1 MRKLLLIF
9 VVLVLSLLAS
19 YFLWRDRL
27 SANQISITTT
37 PTGRQTDFGDR
48 LSAKVT
54 AALGRPL
61 PDDFKSDDG
70 FQRTVH
76 RMADEAHVD
85 IFLVYQSFK
94 NAGVPVASPV
104 TTKLAGR
111 KLGDALLDLLGQ
123 FDPPLS
129 CHLEGDTF
137 VITAPAADVTRV
149 YSIGDLARTPIEE
162 QQLVADIQ
170 EKIAPD
176 SWLRNR
182 RSLRGAPAI
191 AAFSGQL
198 NVTHSPNV
206 QYQLALYLNERHRHA
221 ARIDVAKR
229 TAILT
234 GSALSLAVLILMT
247 RLLVV
252 RRRLRLEGCC
262 RTCGYDLRASTG
274 RCPECGSAFS

>member
-1 MRKLLLIF
+1 MRKLLFIF
-9 VVLVLSLLAS
+9 VVLVVSLLAS

-27 SANQISITTT
+27 SANQIPITTT

-76 RMADEAHVD
+76 RMADQAHVD

-129 CHLEGDTF
+129 GHLEGDTF
-137 VITAPAADVTRV
+137 VITAPAAEVTRV
-149 YSIGDLARTPIEE
+149 YNISDLASTRTEE
-162 QQLVADIQ
+162 QRLVNDVITNVAPKSWSYDIGRQ
-170 EKIAPD
+170 IPIA
-176 SWLRNR
+176 SR
-182 RSLRGAPAI
+182 
-191 AAFSGQL
+191 SGQL
-198 NVTHSPNV
+198 VVTRAAPVH
-206 QYQLALYLNERHRHA
+206 YQLAQYLNERHRRVA
-221 ARIDVAKR
+221 MIDVATR
-229 TAILT
+229 TAIFS
-234 GSALSLAVLILMT
+234 GSTFSLAMIILII
-247 RLLVV
+247 RSLLV
-252 RRRLRLEGCC
+252 RRRRRLEGCC
-262 RTCGYDLRASTG
+262 RTCGYDLRASID
-274 RCPECGSAFS
+274 RCPECGTIFS